1 LSLPNLQELR
11 PAQSTEL
18 NRVALNPTNFT
29 TATVT
34 FFLSMQQGGWGVA
47 AKIINNDAANSCTF
61 RLHSNRGVA
70 RIVPPSSEITINEW
84 FDILIIEP
92 DATDGQGQVEIDIV
106 RFQEAKRRQKV
117 NG

>member
-1 LSLPNLQELR
+1 LSLPNIQTLK

-18 NRVALNPTNFT
+18 KRVAIEPQNFT
-29 TATVT
+29 TATVN
-34 FFLSMQQGGWGVA
+34 FFLSMQNGGWGVA

-106 RFQEAKRRQKV
+106 VFQDAKK
-117 NG
+117 GLK